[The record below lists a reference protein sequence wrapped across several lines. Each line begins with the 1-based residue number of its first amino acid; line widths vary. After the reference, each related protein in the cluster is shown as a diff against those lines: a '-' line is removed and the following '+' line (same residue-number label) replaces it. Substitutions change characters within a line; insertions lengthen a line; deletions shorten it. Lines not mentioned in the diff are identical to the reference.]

1 MLGGKDMK
9 KRSLSDDEKE
19 LWKEFSRSTKPLRYE
34 NKRNHET
41 NPKKNNQI
49 NSVNLR
55 DHEKK
60 YFIRS
65 KETQSPAGQALT
77 SSFLSMDSKLH
88 NKLKQGKLRPEAKLD
103 LHGLNLS
110 QAHPVLTKF
119 VLNAY
124 GRGLRLILVI
134 TGKGRNS
141 EDHDVIPR
149 RKGILKATVPSW
161 LAMEPLSSKV
171 LQVTNA
177 HVRHGG
183 DGAFYVYLRKK
194 R

>member
-1 MLGGKDMK
+1 MK

-19 LWKEFSRSTKPLRYE
+19 LWKDFSKSAKPLRY
-34 NKRNHET
+34 KA
-41 NPKKNNQI
+41 KKNQETSSEKNKQI
-49 NSVNLR
+49 NSVNLQEP
-55 DHEKK
+55 EKK

-65 KETQSPAGQALT
+65 KETQSSIGQVLT
-77 SSFLSMDSKLH
+77 SSVLSMDSKLH
-88 NKLKQGKLRPEAKLD
+88 IKLKQGKLRPEAKLD

-110 QAHPVLTKF
+110 QAHPVLTRF

-161 LAMEPLSSKV
+161 LAMEPLSSKI